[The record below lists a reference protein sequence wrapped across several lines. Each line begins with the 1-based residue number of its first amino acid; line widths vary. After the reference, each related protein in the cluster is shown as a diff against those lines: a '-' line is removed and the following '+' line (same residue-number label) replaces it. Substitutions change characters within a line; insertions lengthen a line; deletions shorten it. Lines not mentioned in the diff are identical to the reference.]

1 MITPILIICSLTVL
15 LFGFDSS
22 SRNES
27 NRFQHW
33 LD

>member
-1 MITPILIICSLTVL
+1 LTVL

-27 NRFQHW
+27 NRFQHR